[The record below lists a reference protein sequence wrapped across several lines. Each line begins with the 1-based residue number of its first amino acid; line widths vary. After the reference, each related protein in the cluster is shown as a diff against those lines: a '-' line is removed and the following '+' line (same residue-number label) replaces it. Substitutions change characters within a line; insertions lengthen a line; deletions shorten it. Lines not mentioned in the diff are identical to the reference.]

1 MNVIKITYIWCIG
14 NTFVLPEQGKSNLKE
29 YEVVD

>member
-1 MNVIKITYIWCIG
+1 MKVTKITYIWCIG
-14 NTFVLPEQGKSNLKE
+14 NTFVLSGQGKRNLKE